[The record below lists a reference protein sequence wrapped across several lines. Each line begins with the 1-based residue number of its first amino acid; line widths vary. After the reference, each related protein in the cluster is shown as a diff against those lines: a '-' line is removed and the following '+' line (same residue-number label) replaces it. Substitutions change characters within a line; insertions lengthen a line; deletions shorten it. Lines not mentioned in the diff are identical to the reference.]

1 MGWASLTGRRLTLQI
16 YLDNPRPN
24 VSGRIWCKNV
34 DFDRSSASRRR
45 QRRRLVNKTELIESV
60 AKQTGET
67 KRVVGDVVEGLVGTI
82 QKQVKK
88 GDKVTLP
95 GFGTFSRRQRAA
107 RQARNPQT
115 GEAIKV
121 KASKVPAFK
130 PGTGFK
136 NYVSGSRKKT

>member
-1 MGWASLTGRRLTLQI
+1 MDVGEEDGR
-16 YLDNPRPN
+16 
-24 VSGRIWCKNV
+24 
-34 DFDRSSASRRR
+34 
-45 QRRRLVNKTELIESV
+45 VNKTELIETV
-60 AKQTGET
+60 AKATGEP
-67 KRVVGDVVEGLVGTI
+67 KRVVGDVVDGVVGTI

-121 KASKVPAFK
+121 KAAKVPAFK
-130 PGTGFK
+130 AGTGFK
-136 NYVSGSRKKT
+136 NYVSGTRKRS

>member
-1 MGWASLTGRRLTLQI
+1 LIIHDSWPHDVYGARRFASTGSEAI
-16 YLDNPRPN
+16 D
-24 VSGRIWCKNV
+24 VGEEDGR
-34 DFDRSSASRRR
+34 
-45 QRRRLVNKTELIESV
+45 VNKTELIETV
-60 AKQTGET
+60 AKATGEP
-67 KRVVGDVVEGLVGTI
+67 KRVVGDVVDGVVGTI

-130 PGTGFK
+130 AGTGFK
-136 NYVSGSRKKT
+136 NYVSGTRKKS

>member
-1 MGWASLTGRRLTLQI
+1 
-16 YLDNPRPN
+16 
-24 VSGRIWCKNV
+24 
-34 DFDRSSASRRR
+34 
-45 QRRRLVNKTELIESV
+45 VNKTELIDSV
-60 AKQTGET
+60 ARTTGET
-67 KRVVGDVVEGLVGTI
+67 KRVVGEVVDGVVDTI

-95 GFGTFSRRQRAA
+95 GFGTFSRKQRAA

-121 KASKVPAFK
+121 RATKVPAFK

-136 NYVSGSRKKT
+136 TFVSGSRKKRA